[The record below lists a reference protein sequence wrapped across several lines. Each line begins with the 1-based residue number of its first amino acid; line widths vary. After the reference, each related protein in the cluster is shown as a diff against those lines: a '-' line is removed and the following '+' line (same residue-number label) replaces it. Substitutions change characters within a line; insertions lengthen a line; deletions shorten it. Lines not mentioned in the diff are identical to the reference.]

1 MHMTARQR
9 PSLVTELPAV
19 EIREVPPGYEQDV
32 QPVKSASRALEVL
45 ETFRV
50 IQAPLTLSEIGAAMS
65 CPLSSMHMLL
75 HSLVAQGYL
84 FHDRVRRTY
93 WPSPRVALLGSWMSD
108 ARVEVDKWLPVM
120 HELALRTG
128 ETAMLGQRNGLH
140 VQYIHGIVGA
150 RGSPFIVPIGSL
162 RPMFRTAIG
171 LVLAAKVPERDAM
184 AMLRG
189 CNIAETDRSLRLSE
203 EEARRRLEE
212 CRSKGYAFTRAANT
226 AGAAQ
231 IAVAIPS
238 RYGHPDLALAV
249 GGTVE
254 SMETE
259 ADAIIKTLLE
269 LMARYWTGAP
279 RA

>member
-1 MHMTARQR
+1 MRTKRQI
-9 PSLVTELPAV
+9 SVVTQFPNMQ
-19 EIREVPPGYEQDV
+19 EVPPGAAMDV
-32 QPVKSASRALEVL
+32 QPVKSAYRALEVL

-50 IQAPLTLSEIGAAMS
+50 IKAPLTLSEIGAAMS

-108 ARVEVDKWLPVM
+108 ERVEVDKWLPAM
-120 HELALRTG
+120 TELAARTG

-140 VQYIHGIVGA
+140 VQYIHGIVGP
-150 RGSPFIVPIGSL
+150 RGSPFTIPIGSL

-171 LVLAAKVPERDAM
+171 LVLASKLADQDAR

-189 CNIAETDRSLRLSE
+189 CNIAETDRALRVPE
-203 EEARRRLEE
+203 EDAMQLLED
-212 CRSKGYAFTRAANT
+212 CRAKGYAFSHGTNT

-231 IAVAIPS
+231 IAVAIAS
-238 RYGHPDLALAV
+238 RPGHPDLALAV
-249 GGTVE
+249 GGTLPSIEAE
-254 SMETE
+254 SESIVRILMEL
-259 ADAIIKTLLE
+259 K
-269 LMARYWTGAP
+269 ARHWA
-279 RA
+279 